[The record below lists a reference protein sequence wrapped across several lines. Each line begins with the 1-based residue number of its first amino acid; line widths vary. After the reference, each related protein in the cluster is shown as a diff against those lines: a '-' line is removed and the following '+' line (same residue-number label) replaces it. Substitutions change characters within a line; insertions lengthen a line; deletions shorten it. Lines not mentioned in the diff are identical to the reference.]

1 MTRFALA
8 APIAILA
15 VVLAGC
21 SSSPRTP
28 QVVSVQP
35 AAQPYMAGTGVVQ
48 DVRPAPAPMI
58 AGPASAAG
66 PTAAA
71 PSGMQRL
78 TIRMDTGRVIYV
90 DTPSNEFQKG
100 QRVQLT
106 EANEIRRM

>member
-1 MTRFALA
+1 MTRLA
-8 APIAILA
+8 AAASIAVLA
-15 VVLAGC
+15 AVLAGC
-21 SSSPRTP
+21 STP
-28 QVVSVQP
+28 TTTAKPVTIQP
-35 AAQPYMAGTGVVQ
+35 NAQPYMAGTGVVQ

-71 PSGMQRL
+71 PGGMQRL
-78 TIRMDTGRVIYV
+78 AIRMDTGRVIYV
-90 DTPSNEFQKG
+90 DTPSKEFQKG